1 MLQKPSLIDIG
12 ANLSNRRFHADLD
25 AVISRAKEAGVAH
38 IIVTGTSE
46 RASHDA
52 HALTQIYPGYLSS
65 TAGVHPHEAKNWN
78 AHCAKAIEKLADYD
92 SVVAVGECGLD
103 YNRMFSTET
112 EQRACFEA
120 QLQLA
125 VRVQKPVFLHER
137 DAHEDFFA
145 LLRQCRPQLKG
156 AVVHCFTGNT
166 DELRAYLDLDCHIGI
181 TGWICDERRGDDLR
195 KAVKFLPKEK
205 LMIETDAPFLLP
217 RNLPVRPDDG
227 RNEPMYLPVVFQ
239 AVANILRVSPVTLA
253 QQIRKNTEQFFA
265 LPAATA

>member
-1 MLQKPSLIDIG
+1 MLQKPALIDIG
-12 ANLSNRRFHADLD
+12 ANLTNRRFHADLD
-25 AVISRAKEAGVAH
+25 AVIAHAKEAGVEH

-52 HALTQIYPGYLSS
+52 HALTQTYPGYLSS
-65 TAGVHPHEAKNWN
+65 TAGVHPHEAKQWN
-78 AHCAKAIEKLADYD
+78 AKCAKAIERLAACDT
-92 SVVAVGECGLD
+92 VMAVGECGLD

-125 VRVQKPVFLHER
+125 VRLQKPVFLHER

-145 LLRQCRPQLKG
+145 LLRQYRPQLKA

-166 DELRAYLDLDCHIGI
+166 EELRAYLELDCHIGI
-181 TGWICDERRGDDLR
+181 TGWVCDERRGGDLR
-195 KAVKFLPKEK
+195 KAIKYLPKDR

-217 RNLPVRPDDG
+217 RNLPVRPQDG
-227 RNEPMYLPVVFQ
+227 RNEPKHLPVVLE
-239 AVANILRVSPVTLA
+239 AVAAILRISPLTLA
-253 QQIRKNTEQFFA
+253 QQIRKNTVQFFDLSLA
-265 LPAATA
+265 GQ

>member
-1 MLQKPSLIDIG
+1 MLQKPTLIDIG
-12 ANLSNRRFHADLD
+12 ANLSNHRFHTDLD
-25 AVISRAKEAGVAH
+25 AVISRAKQAGVEH
-38 IIVTGTSE
+38 IIITGTSE

-52 HALTQIYPGYLSS
+52 HALTQTYPGYLSS

-78 AHCAKAIEKLADYD
+78 AQCAKAIEKLAASDT
-92 SVVAVGECGLD
+92 VVAVGECGLD
-103 YNRMFSTET
+103 YNRMFSTEVQ
-112 EQRACFEA
+112 QRACFEA

-125 VRVQKPVFLHER
+125 VRLQKPVFLHER

-145 LLRQCRPQLKG
+145 LLRQYRPQLKG

-166 DELRAYLDLDCHIGI
+166 EELLAYLDLDCHIGI

-195 KAVKFLPKEK
+195 KAVKYLPKDK

-217 RNLPVRPDDG
+217 RNLPVRPQDN
-227 RNEPMYLPVVFQ
+227 RNEPMHLPVVLE
-239 AVANILRVSPVTLA
+239 AVAAILRISPVTLA

-265 LPAATA
+265 LVTSGS